1 MEAEV
6 REILLRDEFYLGLND
21 LVPLLVIEGEDE
33 AFDITQQTTYSFLET
48 NKMITI
54 KDFALEELTGKACV
68 FSCSN

>member
-33 AFDITQQTTYSFLET
+33 AFDIT
-48 NKMITI
+48 
-54 KDFALEELTGKACV
+54 
-68 FSCSN
+68 